1 MDKSKKHI
9 ASVIIGIVLTGL
21 LIFIGFGIVQRRASQ
36 ASEPTTFSA
45 VRVDADSCKVTAV
58 TKSDEPIL
66 LRYGAASP
74 TFFFR
79 YDAANV
85 TPQGD
90 GSYTQEAQIDQ
101 LSESRVTFVVEGHE
115 NITAACDPFSGSA
128 STTDTK
134 SGNDAL
140 LPTSAPTAAPEEPT
154 ATPTPSPADTTTAA
168 KEQEALTVEAA
179 AAFYEDNTSASMSD
193 CVKEFESDFLGLASA
208 CGKAYYQ
215 KTSTTSN

>member
-1 MDKSKKHI
+1 MDKSKKHV
-9 ASVIIGIVLTGL
+9 ASIIIGVVLTGL
-21 LIFIGFGIVQRRASQ
+21 LLFIGFGVVQRRASQ

-58 TKSDEPIL
+58 TKSDEAIL

-79 YDAANV
+79 FDAGNV

-90 GSYTQEAQIDQ
+90 GSYTQESQIDQ

-128 STTDTK
+128 STSDTK
-134 SGNDAL
+134 SGNDAI
-140 LPTSAPTAAPEEPT
+140 LPTSAPTAIPDEPT
-154 ATPTPSPADTTTAA
+154 AAPTSAPIEVTTE
-168 KEQEALTVEAA
+168 EQEGLTVEAA
-179 AAFYEDNTSASMSD
+179 AAFYEDNTDASMSD
-193 CVKEFESDFLGLASA
+193 CVKEFEGEYLGLASS

-215 KTSTTSN
+215 QEAADN